1 MEKDVK
7 AAIKRKGKSSLEGQE
22 SDLELDSSDGN
33 QESISSDI
41 SFTSERNHCNCIL
54 VVLVV
59 ENVKLVL
66 RYYQN

>member
-41 SFTSERNHCNCIL
+41 SFTSERNH
-54 VVLVV
+54 V
-59 ENVKLVL
+59 EGKM
-66 RYYQN
+66 